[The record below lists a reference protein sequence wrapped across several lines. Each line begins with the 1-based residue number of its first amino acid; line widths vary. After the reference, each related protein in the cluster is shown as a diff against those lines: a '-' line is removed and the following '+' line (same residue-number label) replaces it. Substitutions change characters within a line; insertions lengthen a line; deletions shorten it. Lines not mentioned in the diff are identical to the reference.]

1 MSTDKHQ
8 ILEPITAISRLITL
22 AFKPKGTKIAI
33 RNHNIV
39 LCEPKNNNT
48 ASYYNLL
55 VPQGIDRYWNGD
67 SREDIWIINHVLCN
81 FIDWY
86 INPYKNSDIDSDLDI
101 YRGLLN
107 MANYLR
113 VGLKEL
119 QNTYKSGTAVGTIQY
134 YIIVLTAVIEGR
146 FRQDML
152 YTPSSTGRESFLDTD
167 EIDGSNLIYSTIFD
181 VEKFKHFWSKEE
193 LKSLCGQFDTCF
205 KPADEPN
212 IVVFRDDTADELD
225 MIDCEH
231 IIDDNNSDGYGGL
244 TDDVVEYN
252 GSKRNTYKSDKNSS
266 QLQHQ
271 QQHQQQHQYLEIP
284 LPTPKSQSNVIVKS
298 QLIGIYNILSLMD
311 NRFTTMLSHSVKGTH

>member
-8 ILEPITAISRLITL
+8 ILEPITAVSRLITL

-39 LCEPKNNNT
+39 LCEPKSNNN
-48 ASYYNLL
+48 ASYYDLF
-55 VPQGIDRYWNGD
+55 VPQGVDRYLNGD

-86 INPYKNSDIDSDLDI
+86 INPYKNSDADIDI
-101 YRGLLN
+101 YKGLLN

-212 IVVFRDDTADELD
+212 IVVFRDDTVDELD
-225 MIDCEH
+225 LIDCEH
-231 IIDDNNSDGYGGL
+231 IIDDNNSDGYGL
-244 TDDVVEYN
+244 SDDGVEY
-252 GSKRNTYKSDKNSS
+252 KRNTCKSDKVVS
-266 QLQHQ
+266 Q
-271 QQHQQQHQYLEIP
+271 YFEIP